1 MIESAAFDMVL
12 GDHRARYNSIT
23 RFVLRALSVLFTTRS
38 KSLRGAFMAVSMA
51 AAVIVAA
58 AVAVAVVASA
68 ASADV
73 AAALATAVATRNR
86 HCKRCKYSR
95 ADSSFL
101 K

>member
-1 MIESAAFDMVL
+1 MVL

-58 AVAVAVVASA
+58 AVAVAVADA
-68 ASADV
+68 AGADV

>member
-1 MIESAAFDMVL
+1 MVL

-58 AVAVAVVASA
+58 AVAVAV
-68 ASADV
+68 AD